1 MVGSPRPF
9 AALGLGFNPTAIPV
23 FATIDGPMLN
33 VEVGFDPDILNEP
46 AIDTA
51 NWLVRWNNINR
62 VVNTADITGSSVN
75 LAVVAGGADPGID
88 RVAYAPPPFDV
99 ITSAGGNPVQA
110 FTDFPLTL

>member
-1 MVGSPRPF
+1 MKGQ
-9 AALGLGFNPTAIPV
+9 
-23 FATIDGPMLN
+23 
-33 VEVGFDPDILNEP
+33 LNEQSVVKKSNKGIYILIALVIV
-46 AIDTA
+46 AIISSAGIFMTMSGGQNFYSPFGGDT
-51 NWLVRWNNINR
+51 RD
-62 VVNTADITGSSVN
+62 TADITGSSVN